1 MTAVSSFAMND
12 THDYYSPIFY
22 MDPEKN
28 KLYCSYAAAIDVIS
42 TQSMRKTGSIFIGG
56 LNGLSQDF
64 VISPSGNISYAITID
79 DYPIETPVES
89 NLVVI
94 NNESLSLINIYRL
107 SSGTIAKQRNS
118 KAGRT
123 MALSMHSQGLYVV
136 VGGNTNKNDI
146 LRIDIDDI

>member
-1 MTAVSSFAMND
+1 MELSANGTRLWMSDRNIYDISADAMTAVSSFAMND

-64 VISPSGNISYAITID
+64 VISPSGNIPT
-79 DYPIETPVES
+79 
-89 NLVVI
+89 L
-94 NNESLSLINIYRL
+94 
-107 SSGTIAKQRNS
+107 
-118 KAGRT
+118 
-123 MALSMHSQGLYVV
+123 
-136 VGGNTNKNDI
+136 
-146 LRIDIDDI
+146 